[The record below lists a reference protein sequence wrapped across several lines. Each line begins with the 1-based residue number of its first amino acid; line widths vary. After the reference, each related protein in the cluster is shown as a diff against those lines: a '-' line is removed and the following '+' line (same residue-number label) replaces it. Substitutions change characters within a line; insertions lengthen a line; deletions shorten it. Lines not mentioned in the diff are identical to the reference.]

1 MKLYWA
7 ISLSLVILALFVAE
21 VSASTTDFLEANALT
36 NNALTS
42 NALTSNALTNN
53 ALTSNA
59 LTSNALTSNAL
70 SAYSLGTNTIIG
82 VGWNSSTYLYY
93 GNNVTY
99 DYVLFLHYLVLC
111 ALPPNETVTL
121 VLTNGT
127 QIQFVGA
134 INLAPL
140 ITEQNLTAVEMNWVY
155 GCLLATVN
163 AFGVHVH
170 ISMRSGNE
178 IAIGANEAATYSVY
192 EGSFFG
198 DPVLKQNFTCQGES
212 LEEAESQSAERSL
225 RVCTDNTSNCDITVA
240 GKCSN
245 ICLYYTEQTGYT
257 QCTVEN
263 TTFSQIINIYLKKDK
278 PSSSA
283 ISACY
288 NYLVGLL
295 SLATLIVVIV

>member
-7 ISLSLVILALFVAE
+7 ISLYLVILALFVAE

-42 NALTSNALTNN
+42 NALTSNALTNNALTSN

-134 INLAPL
+134 INLAP
-140 ITEQNLTAVEMNWVY
+140 
-155 GCLLATVN
+155 
-163 AFGVHVH
+163 
-170 ISMRSGNE
+170 S
-178 IAIGANEAATYSVY
+178 
-192 EGSFFG
+192 
-198 DPVLKQNFTCQGES
+198 
-212 LEEAESQSAERSL
+212 
-225 RVCTDNTSNCDITVA
+225 
-240 GKCSN
+240 
-245 ICLYYTEQTGYT
+245 
-257 QCTVEN
+257 
-263 TTFSQIINIYLKKDK
+263 
-278 PSSSA
+278 
-283 ISACY
+283 
-288 NYLVGLL
+288 
-295 SLATLIVVIV
+295 